1 MSYIPDC
8 RKDEFYNQKY
18 LGNDDKKYIEG
29 YDWCAEEVVDN
40 FFDNLEDT
48 FGHDSYIM
56 HVLNDEIVEDKH
68 EEYDWTY
75 TFGGTEEHREVRTY
89 ADLIRARLIDW
100 IEGERDELIT
110 SMIDAMPNEEYDANK
125 ERVDGR
131 VEERNGQEVGEN
143 GAEGSEGL

>member
-1 MSYIPDC
+1 M
-8 RKDEFYNQKY
+8 
-18 LGNDDKKYIEG
+18 
-29 YDWCAEEVVDN
+29 VDN
-40 FFDNLEDT
+40 FFNNLEYM

-75 TFGGTEEHREVRTY
+75 TFGGKEEHREVRTY
-89 ADLIRARLIDW
+89 ADLIRVRLIDW

-131 VEERNGQEVGEN
+131 VEERNGQEVGED